1 MSHSEPVTPPA
12 GPAGLA
18 HPPCARVTHGH
29 QPPHILSAS
38 MPARVVGLGRKN
50 LWKHSYFRTCRP
62 LVLEVSGKEFPN
74 SEPTR
79 PTSSVASD
87 EATQA
92 VRPAQI
98 VLKRNRPVAPTIPTL
113 IAQNASVVFT
123 PRHELKRNT
132 LFYWCRWRDSNPHDV
147 LPSRDFKSRASAI
160 SPHRLPALCRH
171 RRRLTPA
178 HSGFATLFAAGSADR
193 LMTALSG

>member
-1 MSHSEPVTPPA
+1 MSHSEQVTPPA

-18 HPPCARVTHGH
+18 HPPRARVTHGH

-123 PRHELKRNT
+123 PRHELNETPYFIGAGGGTRT
-132 LFYWCRWRDSNPHDV
+132 RTTFYRPGI
-147 LPSRDFKSRASAI
+147 L
-160 SPHRLPALCRH
+160 SPVRLPFRH
-171 RRRLTPA
+171 TGNL
-178 HSGFATLFAAGSADR
+178 SFAGTGAD
-193 LMTALSG
+193 